1 MINLSST
8 HMGLHLKNPIIVGAN
23 NMNLDL
29 ENLKRMEEA
38 GAAAV
43 VYKSLFEE
51 QVHLENLELAER
63 LSEYDERHSEM
74 VTTHPDIFPE
84 SGYPLEHLRNLE
96 KTKKA
101 LSVPLFASLNAVY
114 DESWAEYSKKIEE
127 TGVDGI
133 ELNFYTVPEKLD
145 TGPDSTE
152 EKHVRILQEV
162 KSAVKIPVSVK
173 LSPFYT
179 NILKLITDLDNA
191 GADGFVLFNRL
202 FQPDI
207 DIHTE
212 ELHFPYNLS
221 NEEDNR
227 LSLRFAGLLF
237 GDIKGSVC
245 ANTGIFSGKDVIKM
259 LLAGANCVQVVS
271 TLYLNQIEVITSM
284 LADIEKWMAARDY
297 KDISSFRGK
306 LSRKN
311 AEDHSSYN
319 RAQYLDFEMTTTE
332 IFKKYKV
339 IN

>member
-1 MINLSST
+1 MANLNST
-8 HMGLHLKNPIIVGAN
+8 HMGVNLRNPIIVGAN
-23 NMNLDL
+23 NMNLNID
-29 ENLKRMEEA
+29 NLKRMEDA
-38 GAAAV
+38 GAAAI

-51 QVHLENLELAER
+51 QIHLENLELAER
-63 LSEYDERHSEM
+63 LSEYNERHSEM

-96 KTKKA
+96 KSKKA

-114 DESWAEYSKKIEE
+114 DETWVEYSKKIEE

-133 ELNFYTVPEKLD
+133 ELNFYTVPEKFD
-145 TGPDSTE
+145 AEASSIE
-152 EKHVRILQEV
+152 ERQVKILKEV
-162 KSAVKIPVSVK
+162 KSAVKIPVSIK

-179 NILKLITDLDNA
+179 NLLKLITDLDNA

-212 ELHFPYNLS
+212 QLNFPYNLS
-221 NEEDNR
+221 NVEDNR
-227 LSLRFAGLLF
+227 LSLRFAGLLY
-237 GDIKGSVC
+237 GHIRGSVC
-245 ANTGIFSGKDVIKM
+245 SNTGKFTGGDVIKM

-271 TLYLNQIEVITSM
+271 TLYLNQIEVITTM
-284 LADIEKWMAARDY
+284 LAEIEKWMTARDY
-297 KDISSFRGK
+297 KNINDFRGK

-311 AEDHSSYN
+311 AEDQRTYN
-319 RAQYLDFEMTTTE
+319 RAQYLDFVMTTTE

-339 IN
+339 IR